1 MHPTCESFREALSA
15 RLDGQDAP
23 LRLDAVRAHLVGC
36 AECRAYED
44 GALRIDL
51 AVAAARAK
59 PVRDGTPDVLAA
71 AAAGRDREQSD
82 ARLRG
87 LLGLAA
93 LAQLVLAVTTV
104 TGLAGVHLAADLAV
118 YELAA
123 AGGLA
128 AVAWRPS
135 LAAGLLP
142 TVALAAV
149 AGLVVAVLGVVG
161 GTGLAPEL
169 PHLVLAVAV
178 WPLVVLAGQQPRAD
192 GLPARWGVGGG

>member
-1 MHPTCESFREALSA
+1 MRPSCESVRESLSA
-15 RLDGQDAP
+15 RLDGEHAP
-23 LRLDAVRAHLVGC
+23 LAGAVVRDHLAGCAGCRAH
-36 AECRAYED
+36 ED
-44 GALRIDL
+44 GVLRIDL
-51 AVAAARAK
+51 AVAAARAH
-59 PVRDGTPDVLAA
+59 PVRDGTADVLVGAA
-71 AAAGRDREQSD
+71 SDRGQ
-82 ARLRG
+82 ALGRLRG

-93 LAQLVLAVTTV
+93 LAQLVLAVTTL
-104 TGLAGVHLAADLAV
+104 TGLAGEHLAADLAV

-128 AVAWRPS
+128 AVAWRPA

-142 TVALAAV
+142 TVGLAAV

-178 WPLVVLAGQQPRAD
+178 WPLAALAVQQPRVDSLA
-192 GLPARWGVGGG
+192 AR